1 MIEAARRL
9 GLSVPGDLS
18 VVGFDDNLLAA
29 ASSPPLTS
37 VRQPF
42 AQMGAV
48 AYRILTDRIEGREP
62 NSIRVELAT
71 TLIHPGVDG
80 PPA

>member
-1 MIEAARRL
+1 
-9 GLSVPGDLS
+9 
-18 VVGFDDNLLAA
+18 
-29 ASSPPLTS
+29 

-48 AYRILTDRIEGREP
+48 AYRILTDQMEGREP

-71 TLIHPGVDG
+71 TLIARKSTA
-80 PPA
+80 PPKG